1 MFVYIFAYFCIF
13 LLIFAT
19 MKKFVEI
26 LSSVLALALFSG
38 FFACSGPRE
47 ESAFPP
53 ELPSLLE
60 QASADVGGQRFEPA
74 MEKALRA
81 LELSRQSQ
89 SALGE
94 VKALSCIVGIDIMS
108 SRDDDAWEKALQAES
123 LARERGFTEEL
134 AGILVSKAKLC
145 SYAQISPETDRNDE
159 GLQYAREAL
168 SLSEGHPELE
178 AEACYVIGSLY
189 INKNRWSYPIDQEL
203 YRTAGEYLDRGQAI
217 ADTYD
222 ITRLRRNGILFR
234 SRWFQQGDRN
244 EEAIAYFEKVFA
256 TLKESDYLTA
266 SALDDRLVRL
276 YTRTGQYEKALDAHD
291 DYVFRMQKYLQ
302 QKQDETLQ
310 EMQTRFEVQEKER
323 ALERGR
329 YRTLI
334 LLLALLL
341 AATAIV
347 LLVRQAQKAH
357 RRNTE
362 LQRISNSK
370 EQIIE
375 ILSKDL
381 KNPTGDFAKRIE
393 TLSASVASLSPEEI
407 RKRCEELIQGAQ
419 EINADVARYV
429 GDVLIDRSK
438 RIADIGLSAREIQ
451 IIRLSAEGLTAAQIA
466 ERLFLSVNT
475 VNTHRQRIYGKMGVG
490 NVTDMIRKATGLGI
504 L

>member
-1 MFVYIFAYFCIF
+1 MPMMMNLKLSILAGIA
-13 LLIFAT
+13 LLLAT
-19 MKKFVEI
+19 CSPVSDRNDAGAGVPAI
-26 LSSVLALALFSG
+26 LAEAAQDV
-38 FFACSGPRE
+38 
-47 ESAFPP
+47 SAQHF
-53 ELPSLLE
+53 
-60 QASADVGGQRFEPA
+60 DNA
-74 MEKALRA
+74 MENALRA
-81 LELSRQSQ
+81 LELSAGDPLLKVQS
-89 SALGE
+89 
-94 VKALSCIVGIDIMS
+94 LSTIVGIDIMA
-108 SRDDDAWEKALQAES
+108 SRDADAWEKALEAETI
-123 LARERGFTEEL
+123 AREYGFKKEL
-134 AGILVSKAKLC
+134 AEILISKAKLC
-145 SYAQISPETDRNDE
+145 SYAEISPETGRNDE
-159 GLQYAREAL
+159 GLEYATEAL
-168 SLSEGHPELE
+168 HLAEEVDAVEEQS
-178 AEACYVIGSLY
+178 EACYIIGSLY
-189 INKNRWSYPIDQEL
+189 INKNRWSDPIDPDI
-203 YRTAGEYLDRGQAI
+203 YRTAGEWLDKGQAL

-222 ITRLRRNGILFR
+222 IPRLKRNGILFR

-244 EEAIAYFEKVFA
+244 EEAIAYFEQVYS

-276 YTRTGQYEKALDAHD
+276 YSRTGQYEKALNAHD

-302 QKQDETLQ
+302 QKQDETMQ

-323 ALERGR
+323 ALEHGR

-347 LLVRQAQKAH
+347 LLVRQAQKVH

-362 LQRISNSK
+362 LQRISDSK

-429 GDVLIDRSK
+429 GEVLIDRSK

-466 ERLFLSVNT
+466 ERLSLSVNT

>member
-1 MFVYIFAYFCIF
+1 MNLKHIKLFAVT
-13 LLIFAT
+13 L
-19 MKKFVEI
+19 
-26 LSSVLALALFSG
+26 LFS
-38 FFACSGPRE
+38 ACSTVSDRNNAGDEVPVLLAE
-47 ESAFPP
+47 AAQDVSAQQF
-53 ELPSLLE
+53 
-60 QASADVGGQRFEPA
+60 DNA
-74 MEKALRA
+74 MENALRA
-81 LELSRQSQ
+81 LDLSAGDPLLKVQS
-89 SALGE
+89 
-94 VKALSCIVGIDIMS
+94 LSTIVGIDIMA
-108 SRDDDAWEKALQAES
+108 SRDADAWEKALEAEAI
-123 LARERGFTEEL
+123 ARDAGFKKEL
-134 AGILVSKAKLC
+134 AEILISKAKLC
-145 SYAQISPETDRNDE
+145 SYAEISPETGRNDE
-159 GLQYAREAL
+159 GLEYATEAL
-168 SLSEGHPELE
+168 HLAEE
-178 AEACYVIGSLY
+178 ADAVEQQSEACYIIGSLY
-189 INKNRWSYPIDQEL
+189 INKNRWSDPVDPDI
-203 YRTAGEYLDRGQAI
+203 YRTAGEWLDKGQAL

-222 ITRLRRNGILFR
+222 IPRLKRNGILFR

-362 LQRISNSK
+362 LQRISDSK

-466 ERLFLSVNT
+466 ERLFLSINT
-475 VNTHRQRIYGKMGVG
+475 VNTHRQRIYAKMGVG